1 MQKLKVLQYNKGF
14 MTFFGIYS
22 SNLMKPTNEF
32 FKSSIVYILF
42 GMVGLCISL
51 SALGIYENQL
61 KFKLV
66 LDALLTLIS
75 GIQCGGMFI
84 NLGLGMEKIR
94 IFHLK
99 LQKIVD
105 QGN

>member
-1 MQKLKVLQYNKGF
+1 MQKLKVLQYNQSF
-14 MTFFGIYS
+14 MTYFGIYS
-22 SNLMKPTNEF
+22 TNLTKPTNEF

-51 SALGIYENQL
+51 SALGIYENSL
-61 KFKLV
+61 KLTLA
-66 LDALLTLIS
+66 LDALLTLFS

-99 LQKIVD
+99 LQEIVD
-105 QGN
+105 HGD